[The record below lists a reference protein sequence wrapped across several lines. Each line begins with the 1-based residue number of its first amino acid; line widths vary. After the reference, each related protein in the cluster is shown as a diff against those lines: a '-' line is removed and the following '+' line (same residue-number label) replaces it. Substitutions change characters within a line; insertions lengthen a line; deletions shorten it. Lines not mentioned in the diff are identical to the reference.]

1 MTVNLNLQNLN
12 PDDFRHSVIDGLDA
26 VAHDMETL
34 WGAGRL
40 RLLVSDF
47 LRAKFDAQT
56 AKLNTALQD
65 SNPEFIAVQAEGLRR
80 AWAYLDKAAREAGHR
95 PLDPNIWEI
104 TLPTA
109 GIAVALVRSL
119 AEAHALSKDRVAF
132 TTEEL
137 GAWLEQCPDAIK
149 RVQQKYPGTLLN
161 LHKPKTVD
169 WSKGDPIPF

>member
-1 MTVNLNLQNLN
+1 MINTNLQNLN
-12 PDDFRHSVIDGLDA
+12 LDDFRYSVIDGLDA

-34 WGAGRL
+34 WGVGRL

-47 LRAKFDAQT
+47 LRAKFDAQ
-56 AKLNTALQD
+56 AHKLNAALEEGK
-65 SNPEFIAVQAEGLRR
+65 PEFIAVQADGMRR

-109 GIAVALVRSL
+109 GIAVALVRSVI
-119 AEAHALSKDRVAF
+119 EAHALSRDRVAF
-132 TTEEL
+132 TTEEI
-137 GAWLEQCPDAIK
+137 GAWLEQCPDALK
-149 RVQQKYPGTLLN
+149 RVQQKYPGTLLS
-161 LHKPKTVD
+161 LSKPKTVD